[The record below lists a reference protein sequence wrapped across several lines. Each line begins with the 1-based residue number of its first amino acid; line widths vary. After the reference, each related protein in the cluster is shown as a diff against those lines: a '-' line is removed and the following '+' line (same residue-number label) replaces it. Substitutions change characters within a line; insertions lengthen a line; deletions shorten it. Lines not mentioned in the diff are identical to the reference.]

1 VYDGD
6 VIKACGLAR
15 LSQPC
20 SEKSR
25 GAIRDII
32 MKPIF
37 IAGLTLATQLL
48 STTGSAQQ
56 LEYLGRPVRNIPV
69 SSAVKVGKMVF
80 VSGTPGYKDGK
91 LAVGD
96 FAAQMKQSM
105 DNIADQ
111 LKSAGA
117 GWDRVVRTTVML
129 VRRDDFGE
137 MNRIYG
143 GYFAEGKYPA
153 RTTTIVAGLPSPDF
167 LVEVECEAVL
177 E

>member
-1 VYDGD
+1 
-6 VIKACGLAR
+6 
-15 LSQPC
+15 
-20 SEKSR
+20 
-25 GAIRDII
+25 
-32 MKPIF
+32 
-37 IAGLTLATQLL
+37 
-48 STTGSAQQ
+48 
-56 LEYLGRPVRNIPV
+56 
-69 SSAVKVGKMVF
+69 MVF

-91 LAVGD
+91 LAIDD
-96 FAAQMKQSM
+96 FTTQMKQSM

-129 VRRDDFGE
+129 VRREDFGE

-143 GYFAEGKYPA
+143 GYFSDGRFPA
-153 RTTTIVAGLPSPDF
+153 RTTTIVAGLPSPEF

>member
-1 VYDGD
+1 
-6 VIKACGLAR
+6 
-15 LSQPC
+15 
-20 SEKSR
+20 
-25 GAIRDII
+25 
-32 MKPIF
+32 MKLILM
-37 IAGLTLATQLL
+37 AGLTLAAQFL
-48 STTGSAQQ
+48 STNGSAQQ
-56 LEYLGRPVRNIPV
+56 LEYLGRPVSNIPV
-69 SSAVKVGKMVF
+69 SSAVKVGKMIF

-91 LAVGD
+91 LAIGD
-96 FAAQMKQSM
+96 FAAQLKQSM

-117 GWDRVVRTTVML
+117 GWARVVRTTVML

-143 GYFAEGKYPA
+143 EYFAEGKYPA

>member
-1 VYDGD
+1 
-6 VIKACGLAR
+6 
-15 LSQPC
+15 
-20 SEKSR
+20 
-25 GAIRDII
+25 
-32 MKPIF
+32 MKLMIVM
-37 IAGLTLATQLL
+37 GLTLATQFLAPPV
-48 STTGSAQQ
+48 SAQQ
-56 LEYLGRPVRNIPV
+56 LEYFGRPVRSIPV

-80 VSGTPGYKDGK
+80 VSGAPGYKDGK
-91 LAVGD
+91 LAIGD
-96 FAAQMKQSM
+96 FATQMKQSM

-117 GWDRVVRTTVML
+117 GWDRVVKATVML